1 MRDATTTHTI
11 MGEAYEVGCYFD
23 GAFGFEFNLRRVLDF
38 AENLG
43 FTPDL
48 SLEIGEDL
56 DFDIEEMDRA
66 IDWMNDHCRPDESTF
81 WGFMDS
87 DFGLWEIDID
97 WGPLP

>member
-11 MGEAYEVGCYFD
+11 MGEAYKVGCYFD
-23 GAFGFEFNLRRVLDF
+23 GAFGFEHNLRRVLEF
-38 AENLG
+38 AENRG

-66 IDWMNDHCRPDESTF
+66 INWLNDHQRSDESTF
-81 WGFMDS
+81 WGFMDG

-97 WGPLP
+97 WQ